1 MLEVKLKIDKDLIIR
16 WLLYNQG
23 NSFVR
28 VNTTP
33 RIEENLLTIDTT
45 EDILVSRIYKELKYR
60 NMKKQP
66 N

>member
-16 WLLYNQG
+16 WLPYNQG